1 MIEKREKRRKI
12 FYVPG
17 MISLVLIPLFCFYH
31 FYKVDAFKVYG
42 SLDFSVPNK
51 GDFEKYKVA
60 DLRKYKVFDFNEK
73 KSKELRKLNELK
85 FFARDLVKR
94 YDSVNGAV
102 IHFGSKTDYDTFVGV
117 INIMTEEKMP
127 VWALFSDTMYAFAHV
142 KPKIKRDNRFFCGT
156 LKYSKE
162 NTLRIQEKNRKKELQ
177 IFQIHFLKQQ
187 WIIFLGYLGLVFLNI
202 FILVKFN
209 KTKNYNQK

>member
-1 MIEKREKRRKI
+1 MIEKREKRKI

-94 YDSVNGAV
+94 YDSVNGAK
-102 IHFGSKTDYDTFVGV
+102 IHFGSTTDYGTFIGV
-117 INIMTEEKMP
+117 INILYEEKVP
-127 VWALFSDTMYAFAHV
+127 TWGLFSDNLYVMGNR
-142 KPKIKRDNRFFCGT
+142 KPKPRESGFICGT
-156 LKYSKE
+156 GIYSKE
-162 NTLRIQEKNRKKELQ
+162 NTLRIQEENRKKELQ

-187 WIIFLGYLGLVFLNI
+187 WIIFLGI
-202 FILVKFN
+202 
-209 KTKNYNQK
+209 